1 MSQNFNTKIISPEKI
16 IFSNDV
22 QQVVL
27 PGIEGDM
34 AILYDHIPLITVLR
48 PGIVSITFN
57 NNNEKYFVEDGL
69 IEFIQNNLT
78 ILSSNIINLKEV
90 TKDYLLKLTEN
101 TKTELNNK
109 NISDQDKY
117 ILDQKTEVI
126 NTINI

>member
-1 MSQNFNTKIISPEKI
+1 MNQNFNTKIISPEKI

-34 AILYDHIPLITVLR
+34 TILYDHIPLITVLR
-48 PGIVSITFN
+48 PGIATITFN

-78 ILSSNIINLKEV
+78 ILSSNIINFQEI
-90 TKDYLLKLTEN
+90 TKDYLLKITEN
-101 TKTELNNK
+101 TKKELNNK

-117 ILDQKTEVI
+117 ILDQKTEAI

>member
-34 AILYDHIPLITVLR
+34 TILYDHIPLITVLR
-48 PGIVSITFN
+48 PGIVTITFN

-78 ILSSNIINLKEV
+78 ILSSNIINFQEI
-90 TKDYLLKLTEN
+90 TKDYLLKITEN
-101 TKTELNNK
+101 TKKELNNK

-117 ILDQKTEVI
+117 ILDQKTEAI